1 MPARGDPNK
10 LLRLLRQYVQ
20 LLAEC
25 DRAGLILGTV
35 NDQERH
41 CDACDAPV
49 GVERIPDQEADRD
62 ETEFRGCDV
71 GVWRLEDQ
79 LPGRMLK
86 GMSRQPRAAAC
97 QATRCSRVD
106 FVGMRW
112 DRYHSLS
119 RATVPSDYIALTMFS
134 VTFLASPSNIMVLSR

>member
-71 GVWRLEDQ
+71 GVGRLEDQ
-79 LPGRMLK
+79 LSGRMLK

-97 QATRCSRVD
+97 
-106 FVGMRW
+106 
-112 DRYHSLS
+112 
-119 RATVPSDYIALTMFS
+119 
-134 VTFLASPSNIMVLSR
+134 